1 MIININS
8 KNFKVQNNYKF
19 WKIFVN
25 KKWEPI
31 NFKIYKNLIN
41 NHTNYYDVGAW
52 IGPTF
57 FIAAGFSP
65 KNIYCF
71 EPDQKAFFEL
81 KKNIL
86 LNKKKLKKINIKIY
100 NKAAYI
106 ANCSKK
112 LYIPYLG
119 KGQSISSLIRIEG
132 KKFITQNTKCIDF
145 LIFLN
150 SQNLNSKDLIKI
162 DIEGGEYD
170 LLPHLE
176 KVIQKT
182 RPNIYLSLHS
192 SLIKG
197 LFNKIFNNYR
207 LLISLRGYRYI
218 YMVKKRHLLESVLL
232 KNLIYLRI
240 PFIKNIKDS
249 LIFSNKR
256 IV

>member
-8 KNFKVQNNYKF
+8 KTFKVKNNYKF
-19 WKIFVN
+19 WKIFLDR
-25 KKWEPI
+25 KWEPV
-31 NFKIYKNLIN
+31 NLKIYKNLIYN
-41 NHTNYYDVGAW
+41 NANYYDVGAW

-57 FIAAGFSP
+57 FIAASFFP

-71 EPDQKAFFEL
+71 EPDRKAFFEL

-86 LNKKKLKKINIKIY
+86 MNKKKLKKINIKIY
-100 NKAAYI
+100 NKAAYV

-112 LYIPYLG
+112 LYIPCLG
-119 KGQSISSLIRIEG
+119 KGQSISSLIRIED

-162 DIEGGEYD
+162 DIEGGEYE